1 MVAEEMMVVLH
12 LLGVE
17 ALVGCL
23 LVLGSVL
30 AVIRGIIWLLSYFAY
45 IASYVIDCF
54 WGYA

>member
-17 ALVGCL
+17 VLVGCL

-30 AVIRGIIWLLSYFAY
+30 AEIRGIIWLLSYFAY
-45 IASYVIDCF
+45 IASYVN
-54 WGYA
+54 